1 MSAEGVPSVDRDL
14 DPRNQA
20 GPGFEN
26 SANVEGS
33 TLSCHSRTEVGA
45 HFPLHLVDLPKRGHT
60 LTDYAPGFVRISVV
74 TNSL

>member
-1 MSAEGVPSVDRDL
+1 MDRDL

-33 TLSCHSRTEVGA
+33 TLNVKLPPEVGA
-45 HFPLHLVDLPKRGHT
+45 HFPLHLVDLPKREHT